1 MLKTTLNF
9 FGEEVIIDTP
19 KDIASLRGK
28 ITEKYL
34 LSPSDAAEIII
45 YYIKDGKKIYVI
57 NGNDFSQYK
66 DSKIPTLFLDVNQ
79 NSRLYI
85 DSTTQLDKEKEKKE
99 KELAELNHKYKQ
111 ISDKKKD
118 IENDF
123 NIQLRE
129 LSAKIMELNKKK
141 CEIIK
146 KKDKEL
152 IKLIQEEEQFEEK
165 IYYLQ
170 KKLSIPIT
178 VPIPKEEMPKE
189 ILKNS
194 PRMNLRF
201 APLRDPEAER
211 KRHIEKCKL
220 ASIAKCIALS
230 IQRMKKMN
238 TIPNEE
244 SKDNDLILSTKLK
257 SIAKAKKD
265 ALLFAKKMTKSK
277 SEEEKIKKCIAYSK
291 YRAVAKAKALNIKV
305 GKKAEE
311 DKMNKAIKKAKK
323 KAIAKAKA
331 AAKKVGD
338 KAEQEK
344 ILKAIKYAKYK
355 SVAKAKC
362 HAKKVGEKAEEEIK
376 LKAIASAKNSAKKLG
391 EKTEEDIRL
400 RTIANAKLKSVAKAK
415 AEAKKI
421 GEKAEEEIKLK
432 SISRAKSAAKK
443 LGIKTEEGRR
453 LKSIAK
459 AKLRSVAK
467 AKSASKK
474 IGEKAEEDRRQK
486 AIKYAKYKSV
496 AKAKCLALKV
506 GKMAEKAKKEEEKK
520 EEKNPINTV
529 NVFQK
534 VNEVLGNAV
543 EKVKEYAKDLVKNN
557 NKKEEETKKEDEKEE
572 KDVKD
577 DKDEK
582 EKKIKEIQAKKLKE
596 KERKEKIDKIVR
608 ITRETI
614 NEINGITRMVMAQ
627 SNLLIEQIN
636 NPDKKLNLS
645 SDDIV
650 LRAAKKDVKK
660 KEAIHFGYL
669 CDGCRKNPIRGNRYK
684 CKVCPD
690 FDFCESCYK
699 EQKEK
704 HGHEFIL
711 IERPKNTR
719 RMGHKNTKYCQR
731 GIVHRNVRC
740 EGCGLDPLVGWRY
753 MCTIC
758 DDYNLCENCE
768 ETNALRHG
776 HPFIKVTYPGLADSF
791 KESYFKMNYYDP
803 ENTK

>member
-19 KDIASLRGK
+19 KDILSLRGK
-28 ITEKYL
+28 ISEKYL

-45 YYIKDGKKIYVI
+45 YYIKDGKKTYII

-66 DSKIPTLFLDVNQ
+66 DSKISTLFLDVNQ

-85 DSTTQLDKEKEKKE
+85 DSATQLDKEKEKKE

-129 LSAKIMELNKKK
+129 LNAKIMELNKKK

-170 KKLSIPIT
+170 KNLSIPIT

-189 ILKNS
+189 LLKNS

-201 APLRDPEAER
+201 APLRDPETER
-211 KRHIEKCKL
+211 KKHIEKCKL

-244 SKDNDLILSTKLK
+244 SDENDLILSTKLK

-265 ALLFAKKMTKSK
+265 ALLFAKKMNKSK

-291 YRAVAKAKALNIKV
+291 FRAVAKAKALNIKV

-311 DKMNKAIKKAKK
+311 DKMNKAIKKAKL

-331 AAKKVGD
+331 AAKKIGD

-344 ILKAIKYAKYK
+344 KLKAIKYAKFK

-362 HAKKVGEKAEEEIK
+362 YAKKVGEKAEEDIK
-376 LKAIASAKNSAKKLG
+376 LKSIARAKSAAKKLG

-400 RTIANAKLKSVAKAK
+400 KTIANAKLRSVARAK
-415 AEAKKI
+415 SAAKKI
-421 GEKAEEEIKLK
+421 GEKAEEE
-432 SISRAKSAAKK
+432 
-443 LGIKTEEGRR
+443 
-453 LKSIAK
+453 
-459 AKLRSVAK
+459 
-467 AKSASKK
+467 
-474 IGEKAEEDRRQK
+474 RRQK

-506 GKMAEKAKKEEEKK
+506 GKMAEKAKNE

-543 EKVKEYAKDLVKNN
+543 EKVKEYAKDLVKSNS
-557 NKKEEETKKEDEKEE
+557 KKEEETKKEDKKEV

-636 NPDKKLNLS
+636 NPDKKLNFS

-660 KEAIHFGYL
+660 KDAIHFGYM

-704 HGHEFIL
+704 HGHEFTL

-719 RMGHKNTKYCQR
+719 RLGHKNTKYCQR
-731 GIVHRNVRC
+731 GIVHKNVRC
-740 EGCGLDPLVGWRY
+740 EGCGLDPLVGYRY

-758 DDYNLCENCE
+758 EDYNLCENCE
-768 ETNALRHG
+768 ETNAVRHG
-776 HPFIKVTYPGLADSF
+776 HPFIKVTYPSLVNSF